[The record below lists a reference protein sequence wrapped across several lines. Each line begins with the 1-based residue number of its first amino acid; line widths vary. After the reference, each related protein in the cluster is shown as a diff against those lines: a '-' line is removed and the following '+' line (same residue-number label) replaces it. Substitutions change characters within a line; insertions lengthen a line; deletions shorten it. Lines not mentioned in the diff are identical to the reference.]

1 MMPLNVTSDAIR
13 SPSFKG
19 LKEQVES
26 RDLETVKQSVLDFLK
41 VALARV
47 GEVPALNLWF
57 RFSRSLPDI
66 RIR

>member
-1 MMPLNVTSDAIR
+1 MPLNVTSDAIR

-19 LKEQVES
+19 LKEQVKS

-41 VALARV
+41 VALAPV
-47 GEVPALNLWF
+47 GEVPDPKLWC

>member
-1 MMPLNVTSDAIR
+1 MPLNVTSDAIR

-19 LKEQVES
+19 PREQVES

-41 VALARV
+41 AALDQV
-47 GEVPALNLWF
+47 GEVPALNLWG
-57 RFSRSLPDI
+57 RFFQCLPGI

>member
-1 MMPLNVTSDAIR
+1 MPLNFTSHAIHR
-13 SPSFKG
+13 PSFKG
-19 LKEQVES
+19 PRQKAKS
-26 RDLETVKQSVLDFLK
+26 RDLETGKQSVLDFLK

-47 GEVPALNLWF
+47 GEVPALNLWC